1 MYMYNKYIICIYI
14 YTYYRHIYRLGEE
27 LERSP
32 VEKDMGVLVAEKLNV
47 SSSVL
52 AVQKASGILGSI
64 RRQVASRD
72 REVIVSLY
80 SALMRPHLEYCVQV

>member
-1 MYMYNKYIICIYI
+1 MKLMRFNIAKCKVLHLGWSNP
-14 YTYYRHIYRLGEE
+14 RCIYRLGEE

-80 SALMRPHLEYCVQV
+80 SALMRPHLEY